1 MQFIATDSCPPLH
14 GSGALKHPC
23 SLTDQLPV
31 LPESSGGVHDG
42 FHLGWNPSI
51 SGRNPEHD
59 PVIGHDIQNL
69 QPEEI
74 SRLGIGLVPQGRR
87 LFPNLTVEE
96 NLQIGALRRQGNDGV
111 TWTHERV
118 FEQFPRIKER
128 LHARADSLSGE
139 EQQMVAIAR
148 ALVGNVHLL
157 LMDEPFEGLSPVM
170 IEELFEG
177 IDKLRSEVSIMIVE
191 HQLDLV
197 LSLADTAFVLD
208 RGAVSHVGPAK
219 PLLDDLDYRKEK
231 LWIQ

>member
-1 MQFIATDSCPPLH
+1 MGIA
-14 GSGALKHPC
+14 
-23 SLTDQLPV
+23 PV
-31 LPESSGGVHDG
+31 SDG
-42 FHLGWNPSI
+42 RITF
-51 SGRNPEHD
+51 
-59 PVIGHDIQNL
+59 IGHDIQNL

-111 TWTHERV
+111 TWTQERV

-128 LHARADSLSGE
+128 LHARADSLSGG

-177 IDKLRSEVSIMIVE
+177 MSIPPLPPFGSPSPPNPPANVNAATAKLNASNI
-191 HQLDLV
+191 
-197 LSLADTAFVLD
+197 FY
-208 RGAVSHVGPAK
+208 
-219 PLLDDLDYRKEK
+219 PLFTTCHPLCNPVTYTCG
-231 LWIQ
+231 